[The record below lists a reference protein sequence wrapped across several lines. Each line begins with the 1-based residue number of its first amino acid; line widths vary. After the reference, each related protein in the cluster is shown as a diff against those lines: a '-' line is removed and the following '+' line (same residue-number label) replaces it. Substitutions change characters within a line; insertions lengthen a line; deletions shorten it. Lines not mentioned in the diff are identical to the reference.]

1 MLFNRPEGYTE
12 LELMEEVAG
21 GNESAFNLLYERYA
35 GKVYAMGMKYLKSPF
50 LAQDAVQEIFVKVWN
65 NRGELPYVKSFPAWL
80 NTISRNQLIN
90 ELQKQVPMETLEEFQ
105 PEEKHKIAATSGNDI
120 DFREL
125 EQLIKKGVESLSPRQ
140 QQIYK
145 LSREEGLSHKQ
156 IAEQLSISYDV
167 VREHMSKAL
176 KNLRIFLENNYR
188 YMLLLWLFSR
198 NQ

>member
-12 LELMEEVAG
+12 LELLEEIAG
-21 GNESAFNLLYERYA
+21 GNESAFNLLYDKYA
-35 GKVYAMGMKYLKSPF
+35 GKVYAMGIKYLKSPF
-50 LAQDAVQEIFVKVWN
+50 LAQDAVQEIFVKIWN
-65 NRGELPYVKSFPAWL
+65 NRGQLPYVRSFPAWL
-80 NTISRNQLIN
+80 GTISRNQLIN
-90 ELQKQVPMETLEEFQ
+90 ELQKQVPMEVLEESH
-105 PEEKHKIAATSGNDI
+105 PGARHEIVPVAGSEI

-156 IAEQLSISYDV
+156 IAVQLSISYDV

-188 YMLLLWLFSR
+188 YMLLLWLFFR
-198 NQ
+198 HP

>member
-12 LELMEEVAG
+12 LELLEEIAG
-21 GNESAFNLLYERYA
+21 GNESAFNLLYDKYA
-35 GKVYAMGMKYLKSPF
+35 GKVYAMGIKYLKSPF
-50 LAQDAVQEIFVKVWN
+50 LAQDAVQEIFVKIWN
-65 NRGELPYVKSFPAWL
+65 NRGQLPYVRSFPAWL
-80 NTISRNQLIN
+80 GTISRNQLIN
-90 ELQKQVPMETLEEFQ
+90 ELQKQVPIEVLEESH
-105 PEEKHKIAATSGNDI
+105 PGARHEIVPVAGSEI

-156 IAEQLSISYDV
+156 IAVQLSISYDV

-188 YMLLLWLFSR
+188 YMLLLWLFFR
-198 NQ
+198 HP

>member
-12 LELMEEVAG
+12 LELLEEIAG
-21 GNESAFNLLYERYA
+21 GNESAFNLLYDKYA
-35 GKVYAMGMKYLKSPF
+35 GKVYAMGIKYLKSPF

-65 NRGELPYVKSFPAWL
+65 NRGELPYVKNFPAWL
-80 NTISRNQLIN
+80 STISRNQLIN
-90 ELQKQVPMETLEEFQ
+90 ELQKQVPMEVLEESH
-105 PEEKHKIAATSGNDI
+105 PGARHEIVPVAGSEI

-145 LSREEGLSHKQ
+145 LSREDGLNHKK
-156 IAEQLSISYDV
+156 IAVQLSISYDV

-188 YMLLLWLFSR
+188 YMLLLWLFFR
-198 NQ
+198 HP